1 IRVPLIVSWPGQV
14 PKGKLCKT
22 PVISMDFYPTFLE
35 LAALKPCGKP
45 IDGESLLP
53 LFRQSGKLSRQTI
66 FFHFPNYAWHMGNR
80 LAGAVRKGKWKM
92 IRNYD
97 DGSLEL
103 YDLQDDI
110 SEKRN
115 LAKKSPEIAKSLNRK
130 LSHWLKETN
139 APMPALLANP

>member
-1 IRVPLIVSWPGQV
+1 
-14 PKGKLCKT
+14 
-22 PVISMDFYPTFLE
+22 
-35 LAALKPCGKP
+35 
-45 IDGESLLP
+45 
-53 LFRQSGKLSRQTI
+53 
-66 FFHFPNYAWHMGNR
+66 MGNR
-80 LAGAVRKGKWKM
+80 LTGAVREGKWKM

-115 LAKKSPEIAKSLNRK
+115 LAKKNPEIAKSLNRK

-139 APMPALLANP
+139 APMPPNISR

>member
-1 IRVPLIVSWPGQV
+1 
-14 PKGKLCKT
+14 
-22 PVISMDFYPTFLE
+22 
-35 LAALKPCGKP
+35 
-45 IDGESLLP
+45 
-53 LFRQSGKLSRQTI
+53 
-66 FFHFPNYAWHMGNR
+66 
-80 LAGAVRKGKWKM
+80 M

-130 LSHWLKETN
+130 LSNWLKETN

>member
-1 IRVPLIVSWPGQV
+1 
-14 PKGKLCKT
+14 
-22 PVISMDFYPTFLE
+22 
-35 LAALKPCGKP
+35 
-45 IDGESLLP
+45 
-53 LFRQSGKLSRQTI
+53 
-66 FFHFPNYAWHMGNR
+66 MGNR